1 MRFLS
6 PYRWRLLAAGLLLV
20 GVASLPA
27 AGKDDW
33 LPITPEELALK
44 DNPASPGSAAMILYR
59 EASFDDSD
67 RFSTYYYRIKV
78 FTEVGRE
85 RYADVQILYR
95 EDLEYVDSI
104 KARTIRPDGTVV
116 EFAGPVYDKVLYK
129 KRRTKYLVKA
139 FSFPEAEVGSI
150 LEYKFT
156 LRWPDYVFLV
166 PRWTI
171 QEQLYTRRA
180 RFHFRPYLAGSYHL
194 SHSRSSARTYVK
206 APRVLWTSY
215 LPGGQAPQVDEY
227 NNVSLE
233 LANIPGFPE
242 EDFMPP
248 ADQLK
253 WRVEFFYIYADIQ
266 SVDDFWQREG
276 KEWNEIVEKFIG
288 KSKGVEREA
297 SSLVSGGDSAEAR
310 LKRLYARAQ
319 QVRNLTFARGKTEE
333 EAKREK
339 LKENKS
345 AQDVLVNGY
354 GTRSEVNRLFVALA
368 RAAGFPAAVARV
380 SERDEFIFQK
390 NLLDWEQLSGEVAVV
405 AVEGKEL
412 YFDPGTPLCP
422 FGLLA
427 WEKSGVA
434 GLRLDEN
441 GGVFIKTPV
450 PEPGQA
456 QVERQAELSL
466 DAEGALTGTL
476 RLAFHGRQALKRRG
490 EASEEDEVARRQKL
504 EDEVKGWLPPAAE
517 LELKQMSG
525 WENAEEPLRAEFRL
539 RLAGFAS
546 STGRR
551 WLVPAS
557 LFPAQWQ
564 ERFQQTQRA
573 QPIQLEFPFEHTDEI
588 VIHLPAGAQVE
599 SLPKP
604 QNRDSSLGRYELT
617 LENAGDTLRVR
628 RRLQVKGFAY
638 SREFYSLLRGF
649 FNAVRAGDGEQ
660 AVLQTVE
667 VGQRE

>member
-1 MRFLS
+1 MRSLS
-6 PYRWRLLAAGLLLV
+6 CLRLLAVCLLLV
-20 GVASLPA
+20 GLAGLPA

-44 DNPASPGSAAMILYR
+44 DNPARPGAPAMILYR
-59 EASFDDSD
+59 ELTSDDSD
-67 RFSTYYYRIKV
+67 RFLTSYYRIKI
-78 FTEVGRE
+78 FTDAGRDE
-85 RYADVQILYR
+85 WADVEILYLD
-95 EDLEYVDSI
+95 ELQFVDSI

-116 EFAGPVYDKVLYK
+116 EFTGPIYDKVIYK
-129 KRRTKYLVKA
+129 KRRTKFLVKA
-139 FSFPEAEVGSI
+139 FTFPEAQVGSI
-150 LEYKFT
+150 LEYKYT
-156 LRWPDYVFLV
+156 LRWGDNVFL
-166 PRWTI
+166 PAMRWTI
-171 QEQLYTRRA
+171 QERLYTRRA
-180 RFHFRPYLAGSYHL
+180 RFYYRPYTAGSYHF
-194 SHSRSSARTYVK
+194 SHSRVSARSHMG
-206 APRVLWTSY
+206 APRVLWTAY
-215 LPGGQAPQVDEY
+215 LPGRQAPQADQY
-227 NNVSLE
+227 SNVTLE
-233 LANIPGFPE
+233 LADIPGFPE
-242 EDFMPP
+242 EELTPP
-248 ADQLK
+248 EDQLK
-253 WRVEFFYIYADIQ
+253 WRVEFFYIPTNIQ
-266 SVDDFWQREG
+266 SGDDFWQRAG
-276 KEWNEIVEKFIG
+276 KDWNKFMEDFIG
-288 KSKGVEREA
+288 KRKAIERAAADIAPPADPPET
-297 SSLVSGGDSAEAR
+297 R
-310 LKRLYARAQ
+310 LRKLYARVQ
-319 QVRNLTFARGKTEE
+319 QIHNQTFARAKTEE
-333 EAKREK
+333 EEKREK
-339 LKENKS
+339 LKENKTVE
-345 AQDVLVNGY
+345 DVLANGY
-354 GTRSEVNRLFVALA
+354 GTSWDLSRLFVALA
-368 RAAGFPAAVARV
+368 RAAGFPASVVRV
-380 SERDEFIFQK
+380 SARDEYIFQK
-390 NLLDWEQLSGEVAVV
+390 DFLDWWQLSDEVAVV

-412 YFDPGTPLCP
+412 YLDPGTSLCP

-456 QVERQAELSL
+456 RVERQAELSL
-466 DAEGALTGTL
+466 EADGTLAGTL
-476 RLAFHGRQALKRRG
+476 RIAFHGRQGLKRRG
-490 EASEEDEVARRQKL
+490 EASEEDEVARGKRL

-517 LELKQMSG
+517 LELQQMSG

-564 ERFQQTQRA
+564 GRFQATQRS

-604 QNRDSSLGRYELT
+604 QRRDSSLGLYELT
-617 LENAGDTLRVR
+617 LESAGDTVRVR

-638 SREFYSLLRGF
+638 SREFYSVLRLF